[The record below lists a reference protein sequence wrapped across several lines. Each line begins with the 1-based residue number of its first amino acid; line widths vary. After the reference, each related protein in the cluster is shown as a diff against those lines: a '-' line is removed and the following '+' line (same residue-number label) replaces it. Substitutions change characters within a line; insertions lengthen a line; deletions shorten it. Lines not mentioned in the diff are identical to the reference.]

1 MPANQTVNPHPR
13 ILPFLIDLQCFL
25 KIKPIRNFLRRY
37 HIGAAVFILHGDT
50 LIYKMLYQL
59 IVYLLNT
66 PAGTVNP
73 VDPGTVS
80 KRVMVVH
87 GKPHIG
93 HHQTDR
99 DDAQNDRHM
108 L

>member
-1 MPANQTVNPHPR
+1 
-13 ILPFLIDLQCFL
+13 
-25 KIKPIRNFLRRY
+25 
-37 HIGAAVFILHGDT
+37 
-50 LIYKMLYQL
+50 MLYQL

-73 VDPGTVS
+73 IDPGTVG